1 MKQRRSWLRVAV
13 AAALSAPMVLGLT
26 VPAARAGNVPIDDL
40 GSGSYLGQYQGGL
53 YPGGSNE
60 APTGHAVGGLERSDQ
75 VQPLDTFGDPDAGGR
90 YVFLSIGMSNTTQ
103 EFSTFM
109 SQAAGDSRVN
119 HDSLV
124 IADGARG
131 GQAASSWTSP
141 LHANYDQIRDQV
153 LAPKGLT
160 EQQVQA
166 AWVKVA
172 NASPTQSLPSPA
184 ADAFR
189 LVTQMGDISR
199 ALQTRYPNLRLVF
212 FSSRLYAGYA
222 TGSLNPEPYA
232 YESGFAVK
240 WLVEAQIDQMATNT
254 SDPMA
259 GDMNYD
265 TVAPWAGWGPYLWAD
280 GLNPRS
286 DGLIWERSDL
296 ASDGT
301 HPSQSGREKVASL
314 LMDFMLTSP
323 FTQSWFAA
331 PAMIG
336 DADRSGYVDDDDLS
350 LLLTNWGTGIAW
362 GEGDFDGD
370 HAVDDDDLSLLLSHW
385 NEGAAP
391 VDGSAVP
398 EPAVTLFLVIGVA
411 ALIHRREGRPPPN
424 TPGS

>member
-1 MKQRRSWLRVAV
+1 M
-13 AAALSAPMVLGLT
+13 
-26 VPAARAGNVPIDDL
+26 
-40 GSGSYLGQYQGGL
+40 
-53 YPGGSNE
+53 
-60 APTGHAVGGLERSDQ
+60 
-75 VQPLDTFGDPDAGGR
+75 
-90 YVFLSIGMSNTTQ
+90 
-103 EFSTFM
+103 
-109 SQAAGDSRVN
+109 
-119 HDSLV
+119 
-124 IADGARG
+124 
-131 GQAASSWTSP
+131 
-141 LHANYDQIRDQV
+141 
-153 LAPKGLT
+153 
-160 EQQVQA
+160 
-166 AWVKVA
+166 
-172 NASPTQSLPSPA
+172 
-184 ADAFR
+184 
-189 LVTQMGDISR
+189 
-199 ALQTRYPNLRLVF
+199 
-212 FSSRLYAGYA
+212 
-222 TGSLNPEPYA
+222 NPEPYA